1 MGRKKTKED
10 RQPSSIE
17 NWFDLACDDLK
28 KWCNGGDNRRCFIL
42 LTSETITPKDS
53 GGDENAESVH
63 LLVTHGH
70 LDHNFGNNTIQEAFG
85 LKPEVSAADENLM
98 KNLKQQAQTFY
109 QMELDYDFP
118 PIDHFFEDDEWIHFG
133 SHQFEII
140 PTPGHSRGSV
150 TFYCAE
156 EKVAFTGDTLFH
168 NSIGRT
174 DFKGGSMFQ
183 IINSLRL
190 LAQLPDNTTV
200 LPGHGNQTTIGEEL
214 AHNPYMDR

>member
-1 MGRKKTKED
+1 MHIERFQCNMLQENCYVVKDETKECVIID
-10 RQPSSIE
+10 CGAYYPEERTAIVNYIKEQE
-17 NWFDLACDDLK
+17 LK
-28 KWCNGGDNRRCFIL
+28 
-42 LTSETITPKDS
+42 P
-53 GGDENAESVH
+53 VH

-214 AHNPYMDR
+214 AHHPYMDS

>member
-1 MGRKKTKED
+1 MMHIERFQCNMLQENCYVVNDETKECVIID
-10 RQPSSIE
+10 CGAYYPEERTAIVNYINEQE
-17 NWFDLACDDLK
+17 LK
-28 KWCNGGDNRRCFIL
+28 
-42 LTSETITPKDS
+42 P
-53 GGDENAESVH
+53 VH

>member
-1 MGRKKTKED
+1 MMHIERFQCNMLQENCYVVNDETKECVIID
-10 RQPSSIE
+10 CGAYYPEERTAIVNYIKGQE
-17 NWFDLACDDLK
+17 LK
-28 KWCNGGDNRRCFIL
+28 PI
-42 LTSETITPKDS
+42 
-53 GGDENAESVH
+53 H

-118 PIDHFFEDDEWIHFG
+118 PIEHFFEDGEWIHFG